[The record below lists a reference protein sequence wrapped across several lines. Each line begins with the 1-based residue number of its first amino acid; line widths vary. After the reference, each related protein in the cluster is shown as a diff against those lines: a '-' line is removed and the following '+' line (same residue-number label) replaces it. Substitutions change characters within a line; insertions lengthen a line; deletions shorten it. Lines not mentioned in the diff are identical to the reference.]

1 MNISDIT
8 AEEIRDSRNNPTLS
22 VMVTCEDGSTGSF
35 AVPSGAS
42 TGATEALELRDGGE
56 PHGHMTAAIK
66 NIGTEIRGAL
76 VGSDANDQGDIDM
89 RMLEL
94 DGTKNKSRLGGNALI
109 GVSVAVCKAAAA
121 SKKVQPY
128 EHLRSLTGMSASHEK
143 APYLYMN
150 LINGGKHADTR
161 LAFQEYMIVPE
172 TEDPKEALALGTEVM
187 RLVDERVTAE
197 YGPEKLVIGDEGG
210 IALDVDDIEIPLQ
223 ILSDAKAALGTRG
236 TFRLALDIAA
246 DSFFKNGAYAV
257 GGATL
262 TPEGLAG
269 RVGALAVAY
278 DLLSVED
285 PFEENDF
292 ASFARLKAKMTA
304 TKIVGDDLTTTNVER
319 LQKAID
325 AESIGAVIIKPNQVG
340 TVTETLDAMVLARMH
355 GIDCIV
361 SHRSGETMDTFISD
375 LAFAFGVFGQKTG
388 APRTKERM
396 VKIERLIELAG
407 KTV

>member
-1 MNISDIT
+1 MKIT
-8 AEEIRDSRNNPTLS
+8 HIKAEEMLDSRNNPTLS
-22 VMVTCEDGSTGSF
+22 VTVACEDGSSGTF

-56 PHGHMTAAIK
+56 AHGHMTTAIK
-66 NIGTEIRGAL
+66 NIETEIRAAL
-76 VGSDANDQGDIDM
+76 VGSDANDQAGLDAK
-89 RMLEL
+89 MLEL
-94 DGTKNKSRLGGNALI
+94 DGTPNKSRLGGNALI
-109 GVSVAVCKAAAA
+109 GVSVAACRAAAA

-128 EHLRSLTGMSASHEK
+128 EHLRSLIQMVASHEK
-143 APYLYMN
+143 APFLYMN
-150 LINGGKHADTR
+150 LINGGKHANTR

-172 TEDPKEALALGTEVM
+172 TESPKEALALGLEVM

-210 IALDVDDIEIPLQ
+210 VALDVDDVETPLRV
-223 ILSDAKAALGTRG
+223 LSDAKAALGTRG
-236 TFRLALDIAA
+236 TFRFALDIAA
-246 DSFFKNGAYAV
+246 SSFFKDGAYSV
-257 GGATL
+257 GGNAL
-262 TPEGLAG
+262 TPEALAD

-292 ASFARLKAKMTA
+292 ASFARLKAKMSA
-304 TKIVGDDLTTTNVER
+304 TKVVGDDLTTTNVER
-319 LQKAID
+319 LQRAIH
-325 AESIGAVIIKPNQVG
+325 AESIGAVVIKPNQVG
-340 TVTETLDAMVLARMH
+340 TVSETLDAMALAREH

-361 SHRSGETMDTFISD
+361 SHRSGETVDSFISD

-396 VKIERLIELAG
+396 VKIERLIEL
-407 KTV
+407 TERRI